1 MFACVCGGDW
11 FVAITSKLTLSTGGL
26 LPGFMLFSSYDSS
39 EGIMYVAM
47 ILIEILMSLIIITAK
62 YIQEDAISKQLDAL
76 EGEHQL
82 FLSWL

>member
-1 MFACVCGGDW
+1 
-11 FVAITSKLTLSTGGL
+11 
-26 LPGFMLFSSYDSS
+26 MLFSSYDSS

-82 FLSWL
+82 FLS